1 MSCKSGMILNPRTLR
16 CIRASSRIA
25 QELAAKGVIAD
36 YLVQY
41 RRTIRKPYERKPC
54 SPDQERHPNTGR
66 CRKATRKQ
74 QPAYNR
80 PLNLQRRQLSEDPL
94 RTPAGF
100 SMPAPTGGDAEWIQ
114 FNCKNEQDPVT
125 GKRFDRNDIP
135 DLLRLHERTCV
146 TAPNL
151 HNSIT
156 ADHKAGRVA
165 LIPGSQNTHLTR
177 EDFNAL
183 REGMRR
189 RNPAYKIPG
198 RKAQPPP
205 PEWQLYI
212 ASDAR
217 SGPDFA
223 SILFVDTTKALQ
235 GPHGVEYPE
244 ESIRVD
250 LGFIPLRVDGA
261 RCSPQTVFEIIQRLA
276 ATNRLLVP
284 VAGGWKPVAGFHH
297 NKQYWATDRANRFT
311 RLCMQ
316 LSKELSAVAY

>member
-1 MSCKSGMILNPRTLR
+1 MILNPRTLR

-25 QELAAKGVIAD
+25 EDLAEKGVIAD

-41 RRTIRKPYERKPC
+41 RRKTVRKPYERKPC
-54 SPDQERHPNTGR
+54 RPDQQRDPVTGR

-74 QPAYNR
+74 QPTYNR
-80 PLNLQRRQLSEDPL
+80 PQKLNQQRRQLSEAPL
-94 RTPAGF
+94 RIPTGF
-100 SMPAPTGGDAEWIQ
+100 SKPAPISADAEWIQ
-114 FNCKNEQDPVT
+114 YNCKNEQDPVT
-125 GKRFDRNDIP
+125 GKRFDSSDVP

-165 LIPGSQNTHLTR
+165 VIPGTHNTHLTR
-177 EDFNAL
+177 EDFDAL

-223 SILFVDTTKALQ
+223 SVTFVDVTKALQ
-235 GPHGVEYPE
+235 GPRGIEYPE

-250 LGFIPLRVDGA
+250 LGFIPLRVEGA
-261 RCSPQTVFEIIQRLA
+261 RCSPQTVFDIIHRLA
-276 ATNRLLVP
+276 AINRILVP
-284 VAGGWKPVAGFHH
+284 VAGGWKPIAGFPH
-297 NKQYWATDRANRFT
+297 NKRYWETDKAERLT
-311 RLCMQ
+311 RLCIQ
-316 LSKELSAVAY
+316 LSKELSATAY